1 MKNQVEIYRT
11 ASVDKPLLVIT
22 LILVLIGLIM
32 VFSTTAIKASEAYQQ
47 PFYYFLNQA
56 LGALLGLTFL
66 LVIISQRN
74 PFYQSPVFIFGLI
87 FISLLLL
94 GLCLLMPA
102 FRHTHRWV
110 YFFGLRFQP
119 SELAKFSLIFF
130 LAYYLTKRPE
140 RTRSLKTFFISLIVI
155 GIFSLLIIKEPDYGT
170 AFYIFMLGLIIL
182 FIGGVRLIHLISLGL
197 SLAPLFIFF
206 LVKVDYR
213 FNRILALLFPGEDPL
228 GKGFQLIQSKLAIG
242 AGGILGVSLGES
254 VQKLYFLPCAHTDFI
269 YAIIG
274 EELGLLGT
282 LTILSLFVLFLW
294 RGIVISLKAP
304 NNYSQLLAAGIS
316 LSIFF
321 QAIMNISIVLGLI
334 PPTGLPLPFI
344 SFGRSSLVVNLM
356 ATGILLHI
364 SQRRSLARR
373 KA

>member
-1 MKNQVEIYRT
+1 MKNQTEIYRPH
-11 ASVDKPLLVIT
+11 SFDKPLLFIT
-22 LILVLIGLIM
+22 LLLLAIGLIM
-32 VFSTTAIKASEAYQQ
+32 VLSTTAIRAGEIYHQ
-47 PFYYFLNQA
+47 PFYFFLNQA
-56 LGALLGLTFL
+56 IGAILGLIFL
-66 LVIISQRN
+66 FIIISQRS
-74 PFYQSPVFIFGLI
+74 PFYQNPLFIFGLLLLS
-87 FISLLLL
+87 FLLL

-130 LAYYLTKRPE
+130 LAYYLSKRPD
-140 RTRSLKTFFISLIVI
+140 RLGNIKTFLIPLVTI
-155 GIFSLLIIKEPDYGT
+155 GVFVLLIIREPDYGT
-170 AFYIFMLGLIIL
+170 AFFIFLLAVIIL
-182 FIGGVRLIHLISLGL
+182 FIGGIPLTHLIGLGL
-197 SLAPLFIFF
+197 CLMPLFVLF

-213 FNRILALLFPGEDPL
+213 LNRIIALLFPGEDPL

-274 EELGLLGT
+274 EELGLIGT
-282 LTILSLFVLFLW
+282 LSILGLFILFLW
-294 RGIVISLKAP
+294 RGIIISLKAP

-316 LSIFF
+316 LAIFF
-321 QAIMNISIVLGLI
+321 QAVMNISIVLGLI

-364 SQRRSLARR
+364 SQRRSGDR
-373 KA
+373 KQR

>member
-1 MKNQVEIYRT
+1 MKNQTEIYRPY
-11 ASVDKPLLVIT
+11 SFDKPLLIIT
-22 LILVLIGLIM
+22 LLLLTIGLIM
-32 VFSTTAIKASEAYQQ
+32 VFSTTAIRAGEIYHQ
-47 PFYYFLNQA
+47 PFYFFLNQVV
-56 LGALLGLTFL
+56 GAVVGLILMF
-66 LVIISQRN
+66 IIIGQRQ
-74 PFYQSPVFIFGLI
+74 PFYQNPLFIFGL
-87 FISLLLL
+87 LLLTFFL
-94 GLCLLMPA
+94 LALCLVMPP
-102 FRHTHRWV
+102 FRQTQRWV

-130 LAYYLTKRPE
+130 LAYYLSKRHD
-140 RTRSLKTFFISLIVI
+140 RLGNIKTFLIPLVTI
-155 GIFSLLIIKEPDYGT
+155 GLLVVLIIKEPDYGT
-170 AFYIFMLGLIIL
+170 AFFLFVLAVIIL
-182 FIGGVRLIHLISLGL
+182 FIGGIRLTHLIGLGL
-197 SLAPLFIFF
+197 AVMPLFILF

-213 FNRILALLFPGEDPL
+213 LNRILALLFPGEDPL

-242 AGGILGVSLGES
+242 AGGILGVSLGAS

-282 LTILSLFVLFLW
+282 LAILALFILFLW
-294 RGIVISLKAP
+294 RGIMISLKAP

-316 LSIFF
+316 LAIFF

-356 ATGILLHI
+356 ATGVLLHI
-364 SQRRSLARR
+364 SQRRSGNRQKR
-373 KA
+373 